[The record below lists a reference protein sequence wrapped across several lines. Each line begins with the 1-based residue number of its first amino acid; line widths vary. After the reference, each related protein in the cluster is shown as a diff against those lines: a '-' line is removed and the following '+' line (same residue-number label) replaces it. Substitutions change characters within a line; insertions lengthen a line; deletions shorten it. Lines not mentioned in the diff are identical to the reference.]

1 MRKNFLTVAALA
13 VVAFFVSTEIAKAA
27 DIKFSGQI
35 RSRMEFNE
43 HLGGGT
49 ATASGVGTATNN
61 SFQDDN
67 TDEFIFSSVRLAAD
81 AKINDT
87 TSAFIQMQSVRNWG
101 NTTNTNA
108 ANVTGAGAGNG
119 NSSFSAN
126 NVDASVGIHQAY
138 FTLKNFL
145 SLPVPMDMK
154 LGRQEIKL
162 DGWRLF
168 GNTIWTAG
176 MQTHDA
182 VTFHHKHDN
191 VTWTG
196 GYIKAIENSR
206 LDENNDQ
213 NDGEVYLLHA
223 NLKGVLGG
231 QFSGYYVFSD
241 NGCGGVTA
249 NAAGNT
255 CQTGNN
261 NYHTIGGRQAGQM
274 FGLDYRGEYYYQ
286 FGRADGISDTNFG
299 GVGTPEVDR
308 SAYMFGLRVGKSFKN
323 VMFKPSVTLWYDYL
337 SGTTDADQNGGTNN
351 NDGSWKSFNTLYDT
365 GHKYYGLQDLF
376 LGVGGGTTTG
386 TRGLGLQDLAVKF
399 KMSPMP
405 GWTAKLD
412 AHVFAT
418 AEGICANP
426 TTSGVECAD
435 NSGGNNA
442 RDETYLGN
450 EFDLTLVNKY
460 NANTKI
466 MIGYSVYNGSSG
478 FRKLKSN
485 QTEIV
490 GATAADWAYLQ
501 FDVKF

>member
-1 MRKNFLTVAALA
+1 MRKNLLTVAALA

-27 DIKFSGQI
+27 DITFSGQI

-67 TDEFIFSSVRLAAD
+67 TDEFTFSSVRLAAD

-101 NTTNTNA
+101 NTLNTNA
-108 ANVTGAGAGNG
+108 TNVTGAGAGNG
-119 NSSFSAN
+119 NASFSAN
-126 NVDASVGIHQAY
+126 NTDASVGLHQAY

-168 GNTIWTAG
+168 GNTIWTPG

-191 VTWTG
+191 MKVVA
-196 GYIKAIENSR
+196 GYIKAREDSR
-206 LDENNDQ
+206 VVEIDDG
-213 NDGEVYLLHA
+213 NDGSVFLVHA

-231 QFSGYYVFSD
+231 QFSGIYTYFD
-241 NGCGGVTA
+241 NGCSPVTA
-249 NAAGNT
+249 NAAT
-255 CQTGNN
+255 AAVDCNN
-261 NYHTIGGRQAGQM
+261 GENNFHTIGGRQAGKM

-286 FGRADGISDTNFG
+286 FGRADGVANNGAAGTVDT
-299 GVGTPEVDR
+299 DR
-308 SAYMFGLRVGKSFKN
+308 SAYMFGVRVGKSFSN
-323 VMFKPSVTLWYDYL
+323 VMFKPGVTLWYDYL
-337 SGTTDADQNGGTNN
+337 SGTTDEDQI
-351 NDGSWKSFNTLYDT
+351 DGDWSSFNTLFDT
-365 GHKYYGLQDLF
+365 GHKFYGLQDVF
-376 LGVGGGTTTG
+376 LGIGNGGVGG

-399 KMSPMP
+399 KMHPMP
-405 GWTAKLD
+405 GWTFKFD
-412 AHVFAT
+412 AHAFAT

-426 TTSGVECAD
+426 TTSNVTCAD
-435 NSGGNNA
+435 NSGGNNS
-442 RDETYLGN
+442 RYETWLGN
-450 EFDLTLVNKY
+450 EMDFTLVNKY
-460 NANTKI
+460 NDNTKI
-466 MIGYSVYNGSSG
+466 MIGFSNFNAGAGMKKLKDNGGGLIGSSDA
-478 FRKLKSN
+478 N
-485 QTEIV
+485 
-490 GATAADWAYLQ
+490 WAYLQ
-501 FDVKF
+501 FDVQF

>member
-1 MRKNFLTVAALA
+1 MKKNFLTVAAMA

-27 DIKFSGQI
+27 DITFSGQI

-49 ATASGVGTATNN
+49 ATASGVGTAAHP
-61 SFQDDN
+61 SFSDS

-101 NTTNTNA
+101 NTSNTNA

-119 NSSFSAN
+119 NASFSAN
-126 NVDASVGIHQAY
+126 NTDASVGIHQAY

-145 SLPVPMDMK
+145 NMPVAMDMK

-168 GNTIWTAG
+168 GNTIWTPG

-182 VTFHHKHDN
+182 VTFHHKRDN
-191 VTWTG
+191 MKLIG
-196 GYIKAIENSR
+196 GYIKSR
-206 LDENNDQ
+206 EDSRVVEQ
-213 NDGEVYLLHA
+213 NDNNEGEVYLLHA
-223 NLKGVLGG
+223 NFKGVLGG
-231 QFSGYYVFSD
+231 QFSAIYTYWN
-241 NGCGGVTA
+241 NGCSPVTA
-249 NAAGNT
+249 NGAAASGSQ
-255 CQTGNN
+255 CNN
-261 NYHTIGGRQAGQM
+261 GKNDFHTIGGRQAGQM

-286 FGRADGISDTNFG
+286 FGRADGVANNGAAGTVDT
-299 GVGTPEVDR
+299 DR
-308 SAYMFGLRVGKSFKN
+308 SAYMFGVRVGKSFNN
-323 VMFKPSVTLWYDYL
+323 VKFKPGVTVWYDYL
-337 SGTTDADQNGGTNN
+337 SGTTDADQV
-351 NDGSWKSFNTLYDT
+351 DGDWSSFNTLFDT
-365 GHKYYGLQDLF
+365 GHKFYGLQDVF
-376 LGVGGGTTTG
+376 LGIGNGGVGG

-405 GWTAKLD
+405 GWTLKLD
-412 AHVFAT
+412 AHAFAT

-426 TTSGVECAD
+426 TTSNVTCVMDVAD
-435 NSGGNNA
+435 ANQQDNA
-442 RDETYLGN
+442 FQQSWLGN

-460 NANTKI
+460 NDNTKI
-466 MIGYSVYNGSSG
+466 MIGFSNFNGSHG
-478 FRKLKSN
+478 FKRLKSS
-485 QTEIV
+485 TTAGSV
-490 GATAADWAYLQ
+490 GSSDANWAYLQ

>member
-138 FTLKNFL
+138 FTLKNFA
-145 SLPVPMDMK
+145 SLPVDMK

-196 GYIKAIENSR
+196 AYIKAIENSR

-213 NDGEVYLLHA
+213 NDGEVYLLHG

-255 CQTGNN
+255 CQNGNN
-261 NYHTIGGRQAGQM
+261 NYHTVGGRQAGQI

-286 FGRADGISDTNFG
+286 FGRADGVANNG
-299 GVGTPEVDR
+299 AAGTPEVDR
-308 SAYMFGLRVGKSFKN
+308 SAYMFGVRVGKKFNN
-323 VMFKPSVTLWYDYL
+323 VMYKPSVTLWYDYL
-337 SGTTDADQNGGTNN
+337 SGTTDEDQADG
-351 NDGSWKSFNTLYDT
+351 DWSSFNTLFDT
-365 GHKYYGLQDLF
+365 GHKFYGLQDVF
-376 LGVGGGTTTG
+376 LGIGNGGVAG
-386 TRGLGLQDLAVKF
+386 TRGLGLQDLAIKF
-399 KMSPMP
+399 KMNPMP
-405 GWTAKLD
+405 GWTFKFD
-412 AHVFAT
+412 AHAFAT

-426 TTSGVECAD
+426 TTSNVTCAD
-435 NSGGNNA
+435 NSGGNNS
-442 RDETYLGN
+442 RYETWLGN
-450 EFDLTLVNKY
+450 ELDFTLVNKY
-460 NANTKI
+460 NDNTKI
-466 MIGYSVYNGSSG
+466 MIGFSNFNAGAG
-478 FRKLKSN
+478 MKKLKSN
-485 QTEIV
+485 DTEVI
-490 GATAADWAYLQ
+490 GSSDANWAYLQ
-501 FDVKF
+501 FDVQF